1 METTRQNKISRLLQK
16 ELSEIF
22 LLQTKS
28 MPGTLVSV
36 SAVRISPDMS
46 IARVYLSV
54 FPSEKA
60 EEMVK
65 NINNNMKSIRYELG
79 TRVRHQLRI
88 IPELKFFVDD
98 SSEIFLL
105 QTKSMPGTL
114 VSVSA
119 VRISPDMSIARVY
132 LSVFPSE
139 KAEEMVKNINN
150 NMKSIRYELGTR
162 VRHQLRIIP
171 ELKFFVD
178 DSLDYIEKID
188 SLLK

>member
-1 METTRQNKISRLLQK
+1 METTRQNKIARLLQK

-22 LLQTKS
+22 LLQTKA
-28 MPGTLVSV
+28 MPGVWVSV

-54 FPSEKA
+54 FPSDKS

-65 NINNNMKSIRYELG
+65 NINNNMKSIR
-79 TRVRHQLRI
+79 
-88 IPELKFFVDD
+88 F
-98 SSEIFLL
+98 
-105 QTKSMPGTL
+105 
-114 VSVSA
+114 
-119 VRISPDMSIARVY
+119 
-132 LSVFPSE
+132 
-139 KAEEMVKNINN
+139 
-150 NMKSIRYELGTR
+150 ELGTR

-188 SLLK
+188 ALLK

>member
-1 METTRQNKISRLLQK
+1 METPRQNKISRLLQK
-16 ELSEIF
+16 ELREIF

-65 NINNNMKSIRYELG
+65 NIK
-79 TRVRHQLRI
+79 
-88 IPELKFFVDD
+88 
-98 SSEIFLL
+98 
-105 QTKSMPGTL
+105 
-114 VSVSA
+114 
-119 VRISPDMSIARVY
+119 
-132 LSVFPSE
+132 
-139 KAEEMVKNINN
+139 N

>member
-22 LLQTKS
+22 LLQTKA
-28 MPGTLVSV
+28 MPGILVSV

-46 IARVYLSV
+46 IAHVYLSI
-54 FPSEKA
+54 FPSEK
-60 EEMVK
+60 
-65 NINNNMKSIRYELG
+65 G
-79 TRVRHQLRI
+79 
-88 IPELKFFVDD
+88 
-98 SSEIFLL
+98 
-105 QTKSMPGTL
+105 
-114 VSVSA
+114 
-119 VRISPDMSIARVY
+119 
-132 LSVFPSE
+132 
-139 KAEEMVKNINN
+139 EEMVKNINN